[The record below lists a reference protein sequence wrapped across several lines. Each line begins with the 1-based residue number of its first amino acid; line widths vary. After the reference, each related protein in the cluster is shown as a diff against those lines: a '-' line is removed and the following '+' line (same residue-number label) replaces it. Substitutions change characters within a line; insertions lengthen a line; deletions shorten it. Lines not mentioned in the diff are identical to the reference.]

1 MKLKLKCWIFILS
14 FTLASEVGA
23 QPTVTLP
30 APVGEFYLHA
40 YYKWQ
45 RDSTLLVSSQERERS
60 FVVAVSV
67 LQEERKTYQ
76 ADSVNHR
83 EMSGKLDKIRVLSID
98 STATQCTEKM
108 AKLQSR
114 STTKGWII
122 AGLFAILMASFSAH

>member
-14 FTLASEVGA
+14 FTLASEAGA

-45 RDSTLLVSSQERERS
+45 RDSTLLASSQERERGL
-60 FVVAVSV
+60 VVAVAT
-67 LQEERKTYQ
+67 LQEEVKTYQ
-76 ADSVNHR
+76 ADSVDHR
-83 EMSGKLDKIRVLSID
+83 EIIGKLDKIRVLSID

-108 AKLQSR
+108 TKLQSR
-114 STTKGWII
+114 STTKSWII
-122 AGLFAILMASFSAH
+122 VGLFAILMTSFSAH